1 MKKEQSSF
9 IPPAGRDSS
18 LDFYLEAITH
28 EILQHTKKYKYHCNL
43 SPGERKALFDLSHDE
58 NIIIK
63 KADKSSSI
71 VIMNRS
77 DYIQE
82 VERQLK
88 NEKYYEQLNEDPS
101 ENLATDI
108 KNTVE
113 NIAQKERKGDL
124 NNLVTTGARTPQFY
138 VLPKIHKEHNETF
151 PIGYPGRPIVSACNS
166 YTENISGFIDE
177 ILQPHVKN
185 LGSYVKDTTD
195 FLRKLQNVP
204 YVPKKAFLVTLDVTS
219 LYSNIP
225 HNDGIKA
232 CQHFLNSKPS
242 NGGIST
248 ESLCELISTVLTKNH
263 FQFNGDN
270 YLQIM
275 GCAMGT
281 KMAPNYAS
289 LFMGKFEEDKL
300 NQYHLQP
307 LIWLRFLDDIFLIW
321 EYSEDELLDFIKY
334 LNSAHPSIKFTYQY
348 STEKATFLD
357 VDISKNNE
365 GTLDTSIHVKKT
377 NNHQYIE
384 YSSCHPLSCKK
395 GIPFS
400 QAKRYRRIISDD
412 ENFEKEL
419 DKLKSYFMKRNYP
432 QHIVDHAF
440 QKARSLSRD
449 VALRETAKSN
459 AKIIPYVITYNPSL
473 PRIGEIMNK
482 YWGLLA
488 LSQKSSVNYIFQH
501 KPVLAFK
508 RPQNLADIL
517 THSKMNFS
525 KSQTG
530 SVSSC
535 KRRRCTH
542 CKSINESTE
551 FVCSNTNEAFLLKY
565 DFDCTSENVIYLIT
579 CKKCH
584 AQYVGQTHQKVSKR
598 MNSHRFDICHYP
610 DNFTNVSLHFNENGH
625 TPRDFSFAPID
636 KVEAEWPR
644 LLKETYWMHRLNTI
658 HPNGMNSK
666 VLYQIP

>member
-204 YVPKKAFLVTLDVTS
+204 YVPKKAF
-219 LYSNIP
+219 
-225 HNDGIKA
+225 
-232 CQHFLNSKPS
+232 
-242 NGGIST
+242 
-248 ESLCELISTVLTKNH
+248 
-263 FQFNGDN
+263 
-270 YLQIM
+270 
-275 GCAMGT
+275 
-281 KMAPNYAS
+281 
-289 LFMGKFEEDKL
+289 
-300 NQYHLQP
+300 
-307 LIWLRFLDDIFLIW
+307 
-321 EYSEDELLDFIKY
+321 
-334 LNSAHPSIKFTYQY
+334 
-348 STEKATFLD
+348 
-357 VDISKNNE
+357 
-365 GTLDTSIHVKKT
+365 
-377 NNHQYIE
+377 
-384 YSSCHPLSCKK
+384 
-395 GIPFS
+395 
-400 QAKRYRRIISDD
+400 
-412 ENFEKEL
+412 
-419 DKLKSYFMKRNYP
+419 
-432 QHIVDHAF
+432 
-440 QKARSLSRD
+440 
-449 VALRETAKSN
+449 
-459 AKIIPYVITYNPSL
+459 
-473 PRIGEIMNK
+473 
-482 YWGLLA
+482 
-488 LSQKSSVNYIFQH
+488 
-501 KPVLAFK
+501 
-508 RPQNLADIL
+508 
-517 THSKMNFS
+517 
-525 KSQTG
+525 
-530 SVSSC
+530 
-535 KRRRCTH
+535 
-542 CKSINESTE
+542 
-551 FVCSNTNEAFLLKY
+551 
-565 DFDCTSENVIYLIT
+565 
-579 CKKCH
+579 
-584 AQYVGQTHQKVSKR
+584 
-598 MNSHRFDICHYP
+598 
-610 DNFTNVSLHFNENGH
+610 
-625 TPRDFSFAPID
+625 
-636 KVEAEWPR
+636 
-644 LLKETYWMHRLNTI
+644 
-658 HPNGMNSK
+658 
-666 VLYQIP
+666 